1 MPKIPS
7 SEKEGF
13 WRLSTQHLIPG
24 ISFIAATQHSQPIY
38 LNPKLDLNGRGFWF
52 FMGSVSK
59 VMIIPDPEE
68 LLVGEVVQFNPSAGC
83 ESTVD
88 GFSFG
93 CFFKVDW

>member
-1 MPKIPS
+1 
-7 SEKEGF
+7 
-13 WRLSTQHLIPG
+13 
-24 ISFIAATQHSQPIY
+24 
-38 LNPKLDLNGRGFWF
+38 
-52 FMGSVSK
+52 MGSVSK

-93 CFFKVDW
+93 GFFKVDW